1 MSVAPLLGEA
11 VLSARLGRRIL
22 RTTLRRRIYLNFV
35 LLIVIFGVLGS
46 FLGAFLV
53 NRTAVDEAQRSVRLN
68 LRSAW
73 GVIQGKLEELRILV
87 AVLGTGKRVAVAY
100 AARDPAA
107 YRASLEAARRQCG
120 FDFLSLTDEH
130 GRVILRTVEPYH
142 VGDDLSLDPFVS
154 SALKGSTPSGFVI
167 LGAQRLRAEG
177 GDLEERAFVAFEPT
191 PKAKPRAKTF
201 ETAGMALIA
210 AAPVKDEKGNIVG
223 ALYAG
228 VLVNRNHAL
237 VDRIR
242 SAVFEE
248 RLYDGKP
255 LGTVTIFQWDVR
267 VATNVTLPN
276 GNRAIGTRV
285 SADVYDKVLENDISW
300 YDRAFVVDDWYI
312 SAYDPIHDL
321 EGKTI
326 GILYVGLLARKYDD
340 IRASLWKLY
349 AALSV
354 AAAVLVL
361 AIGVLFARRLSG
373 SISRLAEAASLIATG
388 NYDLRVP
395 EPLSQDEV
403 RDLTLAFNA
412 MAASLKDRE
421 ERLSQTNLD
430 LERANE
436 KLQQLNA
443 NYMDMLGFISHEL
456 KNTLGVI
463 YTSAKTLEKG
473 LAGPLSEPQA
483 ILVKGISRSIQS
495 AVSMT
500 RNYLDLA
507 RIEKAELSLEPRPL
521 DMVEEVIKPV
531 LEELS
536 SAASEKGMLV
546 QESIRGPIVLTG
558 DPALLRVVVRNLLH
572 NAIQYGRTGGLISLQ
587 ASLENGKVHLEI
599 WNEGEGLSPQQME
612 HLFEKFVR
620 FHKDKTSERRGTGL
634 GLFISREI
642 VRKHGGEI
650 QVNSEQGKW
659 TTFLVTLPV

>member
-1 MSVAPLLGEA
+1 MSP
-11 VLSARLGRRIL
+11 RMGRRIL

-35 LLIVIFGVLGS
+35 LLIVIFGILGS

-142 VGDDLSLDPFVS
+142 VGDDLSLDPFVN
-154 SALKGSTPSGFVI
+154 SALKGSTPSGFLI

-228 VLVNRNHAL
+228 VLVNRNHVL

-248 RLYDGKP
+248 KLYNGKP

-340 IRASLWKLY
+340 IRAALWKLY
-349 AALSV
+349 AALSA

-388 NYDLRVP
+388 NYDLKVP
-395 EPLSQDEV
+395 EPHSQDEV
-403 RDLTLAFNA
+403 KDLTLAFNA

-430 LERANE
+430 LELANE
-436 KLQQLNA
+436 KLKRLNA

-483 ILVKGISRSIQS
+483 TLVKGISRSIQS

-507 RIEKAELSLEPRPL
+507 RIEKAELSVEPRPL
-521 DMVEEVIKPV
+521 DLVEEVIKPV

-536 SAASEKGMLV
+536 SAASNRGMVV
-546 QESIRGPIVLTG
+546 QESIKGPIGLVG
-558 DPALLRVVVRNLLH
+558 DAALLRVVVRNILH
-572 NAIQYGRTGGLISLQ
+572 NAIQYGQTGGLIRLQ
-587 ASLENGKVHLEI
+587 ASLENGKVHLEV
-599 WNEGEGLSPQQME
+599 WNEGEGLSPHQME

-650 QVNSEQGKW
+650 QVSSEQGKW
-659 TTFLVTLPV
+659 TSFLVTLPA

>member
-1 MSVAPLLGEA
+1 MG
-11 VLSARLGRRIL
+11 G
-22 RTTLRRRIYLNFV
+22 TLRRRIYLNFV
-35 LLIVIFGVLGS
+35 LLVVIFAVLGCL
-46 FLGAFLV
+46 LGAFLI
-53 NRTAVDEAQRSVRLN
+53 NRTAVEEAQRSVRLN

-73 GVIQGKLEELRILV
+73 GVIHGKLEELRILV
-87 AVLGTGKRVAVAY
+87 SVLGTGKRVAVAY
-100 AARDPAA
+100 TATDSSA

-154 SALKGSTPSGFVI
+154 SALKGSTPSGFLT

-177 GDLEERAFVAFEPT
+177 ADLEEKAFMAFEPT
-191 PKAKPRAKTF
+191 PMAKPRAKTF
-201 ETAGMALIA
+201 ETSGMALIA

-228 VLVNRNHAL
+228 ILVNRNHAL

-248 RLYDGKP
+248 KLYNGKP

-285 SADVYDKVLENDISW
+285 SATVYDKVLENDLSW

-312 SAYDPIHDL
+312 SAYDPIHDV

-340 IRASLWKLY
+340 IRGALWKLY
-349 AALSV
+349 ALLSV
-354 AAAVLVL
+354 AAALLVL
-361 AIGVLFARRLSG
+361 AIGVLFAGRLSG
-373 SISRLAEAASLIATG
+373 SISRLAEAASRIADG
-388 NYDLRVP
+388 DYAMEVS
-395 EPLSQDEV
+395 EPASQDEV
-403 RDLTLAFNA
+403 MALTRAFNR

-421 ERLSQTNLD
+421 DRLRRTNAE
-430 LERANE
+430 LEKTNQS
-436 KLQQLNA
+436 LQRLNA

-463 YTSAKTLEKG
+463 YTSSRTLEKG
-473 LAGPLSEPQA
+473 LAGPLSEAQA
-483 ILVKGISRSIQS
+483 TLVEGISRSIGS
-495 AVSMT
+495 AISMT

-507 RIEKAELSLEPRPL
+507 RIEKAELFLDSRPL
-521 DMVEEVIKPV
+521 ELVEEVIGPV

-536 SAASEKGMLV
+536 SAASEKNMVL
-546 QESIRGPIVLTG
+546 QERLKGPICLTG
-558 DPALLRVVVRNLLH
+558 DSALLRVVVRNLLH
-572 NAIQYGRTGGLISLQ
+572 NAIQYGRKGGLIRLE
-587 ASLENGKVHLEI
+587 ASEENGKVRLEV
-599 WNEGEGLSPQQME
+599 WNEGEGLSPDQLE
-612 HLFEKFVR
+612 RLFEKFVR
-620 FHKDKTSERRGTGL
+620 FHNEKSSERRGTGL
-634 GLFISREI
+634 GLFISKEI

-650 QVNSEQGKW
+650 RVSSEQGKW
-659 TTFLVTLPV
+659 TSFQVTLPA

>member
-1 MSVAPLLGEA
+1 MRTS
-11 VLSARLGRRIL
+11 L
-22 RTTLRRRIYLNFV
+22 RKRIYLNFV
-35 LLIVIFGVLGS
+35 LLVVIFGVLGS
-46 FLGAFLV
+46 LLGAFLI
-53 NRTAVDEAQRSVRLN
+53 NKTAVDEAQRSVKLN

-73 GVIQGKLEELRILV
+73 GVIHGKLEELRILV
-87 AVLGTGKRVAVAY
+87 SVLGTGKRVAVAY
-100 AARDPAA
+100 AATDPAA

-142 VGDDLSLDPFVS
+142 VGDDLSLDPFVG
-154 SALKGSTPSGFVI
+154 SALKGSVPSGLSI
-167 LGAQRLRAEG
+167 LSAQRLRAEG

-191 PKAKPRAKTF
+191 PMAKPRAKTF
-201 ETAGMALIA
+201 ETSGMALMA
-210 AAPVKDEKGNIVG
+210 AAPVRDDKGNIVG

-248 RLYDGKP
+248 RLYYGKP

-300 YDRAFVVDDWYI
+300 HDRAFVVDDWYI

-321 EGKTI
+321 DGKTI
-326 GILYVGLLARKYDD
+326 GILYVGILARKYDD
-340 IRASLWKLY
+340 IRATLWKLY

-354 AAAVLVL
+354 AAAALVL

-373 SISRLAEAASLIATG
+373 SISGLAEAASRIATG
-388 NYDLRVP
+388 DYNLRVP
-395 EPLSQDEV
+395 EPRSQDEV
-403 RDLTLAFNA
+403 RELTQAFNA

-430 LERANE
+430 LERTNE
-436 KLQQLNA
+436 KLQRLNA

-463 YTSAKTLEKG
+463 YTSALTLEKG
-473 LAGPLSEPQA
+473 VAGPLSEPQA
-483 ILVKGISRSIQS
+483 TLVKGISRSIQS

-507 RIEKAELSLEPRPL
+507 RIEKAELSTESKTLEMAEDVIRPV
-521 DMVEEVIKPV
+521 VEEFSPAALERGMV
-531 LEELS
+531 LERDF
-536 SAASEKGMLV
+536 
-546 QESIRGPIVLTG
+546 RGPVWILG
-558 DPALLRVVVRNLLH
+558 DRALLRVVLRNLLS
-572 NAIQYGRTGGLISLQ
+572 NAIQYGRRGGVIRIGAWQ
-587 ASLENGKVHLEI
+587 ENGIAYLEV
-599 WNEGEGLSPQQME
+599 WNQGDGLAPDQME
-612 HLFEKFVR
+612 RLFEKFLR
-620 FHKDKTSERRGTGL
+620 FHREGEAERKGTGL

-650 QVNSEQGKW
+650 GVRSQQGEW
-659 TTFLVTLPV
+659 ISFLVSLPAQETKDDAVAPSSSR